1 MTRSRRSASILTT
14 ACALAL
20 LALLPRELASQA
32 RAGDVQ
38 VVATILNVDAAN
50 YRLRVS
56 LLGEPRPVA
65 VASDARILD
74 AEGRPLDGGLQAP
87 ELPPGA
93 EVTLTLSQVDG
104 VLTVTALRLG
114 RHVAEQRMLRG
125 PTIGLQPLTEL
136 GADAR
141 YAGEDGGLYGAG
153 RNAPP
158 AAHLAAAE
166 AATAAIRRRDATG
179 QPAEDGAIGLIS
191 ISMSN
196 ATMEFST
203 FKEMA
208 DQDPRKSS
216 RVVIV
221 DCAQGGQAMAQWVDP
236 EGSPWLEADRRLAA
250 ANVSPAQVQ
259 VAWIKLAN
267 IAPAG
272 DLQAHGGKLYEDTR
286 LVLQNARRR
295 FPNLRIAYLGS
306 RIFAGYAT
314 GGLNPEPYAYEGAF
328 VIRWLIR
335 DQMNGAAGL
344 RHDSDAGPMPLLLWG
359 PYLWA
364 DGMTPRQSDGLIW
377 ERSDLAA
384 DGTHPAEGGRRKV
397 AGLLLA
403 FFTTDQLAKTWFTT
417 ARREP

>member
-1 MTRSRRSASILTT
+1 MTRSTRSASILTT
-14 ACALAL
+14 ACLLGL
-20 LALLPRELASQA
+20 LALAPRELASQA

-38 VVATILNVDAAN
+38 VVATILNVDAAKH
-50 YRLRVS
+50 RLRVNA
-56 LLGEPRPVA
+56 LGQPRPVA

-74 AEGRPLDGGLQAP
+74 AEGQPLDGGLQAP
-87 ELPPGA
+87 ELTAGT

-104 VLTVTALRLG
+104 ALTVTVLRLG
-114 RHVAEQRMLRG
+114 RHVAEQRMARG
-125 PTIGLQPLTEL
+125 PTIGLEPLTEL
-136 GADAR
+136 GAGER
-141 YAGEDGGLYGAG
+141 YAGEDGGLYGGG

-158 AAHLAAAE
+158 AAHLAAAK
-166 AATAAIRRRDATG
+166 AATAAIKPLDAKG

-208 DQDPRKSS
+208 DRDPRKSS

-236 EGSPWLEADRRLAA
+236 GGSPWLQADRRLAA
-250 ANVSPAQVQ
+250 ANISPAQVQ

-267 IAPAG
+267 IAPTG
-272 DLQAHGGKLYEDTR
+272 DLQGHGRKLYDDTL
-286 LVLQNARRR
+286 LVLRNAGRR

-328 VIRWLIR
+328 VVRWLIR

-344 RHDSDAGPMPLLLWG
+344 RHDNSAGPMPLLLWG

-364 DGMTPRQSDGLIW
+364 DGTTPRQSDGLIW
-377 ERSDLAA
+377 ERSDLAG
-384 DGTHPAEGGRRKV
+384 DGTHPSEGGRRKV
-397 AGLLLA
+397 ANLLLA
-403 FFTTDQLAKTWFTT
+403 FFTTDQLAKTWFTA
-417 ARREP
+417 ARRQ